1 MKVILFSDVH
11 ALVKTYLSF
20 MGAPLKMNAVNS
32 GAKGQRVIP
41 QRLCGILK
49 GAPAGKTFKEEMS
62 AYKREEIALEE
73 MKYFRI
79 FGDLNSNLLKKK
91 RSFGKGEL

>member
-1 MKVILFSDVH
+1 MDSTSKS
-11 ALVKTYLSF
+11 
-20 MGAPLKMNAVNS
+20 NAVNF
-32 GAKGQRVIP
+32 GTKGHVVIP
-41 QRLCGILK
+41 LGLRGILK
-49 GAPAGKTFKEEMS
+49 GAREGKTFKEEMS